1 VTTGETSEAEERQ
14 QALCL
19 MLEQQKAELD
29 AQRLELRAEREE
41 QTKMK
46 ATLQLQ
52 MEAQERTRRR
62 VSEIAA
68 RNHGPPGT
76 SMDCLLSQSMDL
88 AEFANDAALAS
99 GGAPPNLVPV
109 EQQLRACRDAISA
122 RAVESERL
130 AARQRQLQREE
141 ADLHFR
147 VAELQRYA
155 LRLALDPNSQVPQDL
170 PPMPPPFVGETQF
183 NTKPSDTSAALAYFS
198 AVAATRTQH
207 VHRTASGTM
216 DEDGFYVVDPAGP
229 NLSNSGGSGV
239 TTVGSLG
246 EAGDPVGTSA
256 AVTSSG
262 RKTGGYGARG
272 EIGAADGT
280 ATAAATAAPATSKAP
295 VDAIDSIGSRLAP
308 TQVLELRKEVLDLRF
323 VGYGGDS
330 GGADAGDD
338 QTPPSALM
346 TATSDGCLRL
356 FQAGARRP
364 VAIIRGPKEGIAA
377 VASVGV
383 EAFVAA
389 AGPGGYV
396 ARYDLAAGRELGAL
410 LAVPAED
417 GYEQTVSTSAPRR
430 LQCVAAGGPGSG
442 LVAAA
447 GEGGDV
453 YLWDSRVAPRGSRR
467 TGGNTPAGA
476 GSGSFGSAG
485 VAPVM
490 TLRVPGAS
498 SITSVS
504 LARDGVTLAAIASNG
519 ARVFDLR
526 APASDRPARLA
537 SLEPGQ
543 RWACATHVGDEIFT
557 TSTTGDVFAWQ
568 RKDDTGYG
576 APWKSAR
583 AHREACGFP
592 GNGAADAS
600 TTSINTTDMS
610 SRPAFAASAYAFGV
624 DNKRVVLSASGS
636 RGECVRAWDASSG
649 DTIGEWGADG
659 RSLDG
664 AGASA
669 AHQFREYGMN
679 TGGHASV
686 TAACWGS
693 GAEGARFGK
702 TSFAVGNAEGVVR
715 VYGP

>member
-1 VTTGETSEAEERQ
+1 MTTGETSEAEERQ

-396 ARYDLAAGRELGAL
+396 AGTTSPRAENWGRCS
-410 LAVPAED
+410 PC
-417 GYEQTVSTSAPRR
+417 PRR
-430 LQCVAAGGPGSG
+430 MGMSKPSPRPRRGGYNASRRAAPGAGWSPPRARAGMCTCGTAESRREAQGG
-442 LVAAA
+442 LVATHRP
-447 GEGGDV
+447 EPV
-453 YLWDSRVAPRGSRR
+453 PVASE
-467 TGGNTPAGA
+467 
-476 GSGSFGSAG
+476 
-485 VAPVM
+485 
-490 TLRVPGAS
+490 
-498 SITSVS
+498 
-504 LARDGVTLAAIASNG
+504 
-519 ARVFDLR
+519 
-526 APASDRPARLA
+526 APAWRL
-537 SLEPGQ
+537 
-543 RWACATHVGDEIFT
+543 
-557 TSTTGDVFAWQ
+557 
-568 RKDDTGYG
+568 
-576 APWKSAR
+576 
-583 AHREACGFP
+583 
-592 GNGAADAS
+592 
-600 TTSINTTDMS
+600 
-610 SRPAFAASAYAFGV
+610 
-624 DNKRVVLSASGS
+624 
-636 RGECVRAWDASSG
+636 
-649 DTIGEWGADG
+649 
-659 RSLDG
+659 
-664 AGASA
+664 
-669 AHQFREYGMN
+669 
-679 TGGHASV
+679 
-686 TAACWGS
+686 
-693 GAEGARFGK
+693 
-702 TSFAVGNAEGVVR
+702 
-715 VYGP
+715 